1 MISDRTRGRP
11 SLFSRVLHSDNIT
24 GWGFAA
30 PAIFLILGLS
40 IFPVVWGIVLSFQKN
55 NLLGGTPQW
64 IGFAN
69 YRLLEH
75 DPIFRKAVWHTVV
88 YTALFVPFSIVSGI
102 LVAVAMNRSIRL
114 LTFYRISVFVTLAIS
129 TISTAIMFLW
139 LTDPTY
145 GLLNDILTKVGL
157 HAQQFLAQPET
168 GPFSNE
174 ALYVIVAMDV
184 WGWLGFN
191 VVIYL
196 AALQS
201 IPQELIEAAQID
213 GASPWSTFWN
223 ITRPLLGPATLFL
236 VVWLTINA
244 LQLFD
249 EVYLTTHGGPLFST
263 TVVVYYLFDKAFQ
276 QFEAGVGAAAGWVL
290 FIGIGI
296 ASLVQWKIGQR
307 TVYSTTK

>member
-1 MISDRTRGRP
+1 MISDRARSRP
-11 SLFSRVLHSDNIT
+11 SLFSRALHSDNLT
-24 GWGFAA
+24 GWGFAT
-30 PAIFLILGLS
+30 PAILLILGLS

-88 YTALFVPFSIVSGI
+88 YTALFVPLSIVTGI

-168 GPFSNE
+168 GP
-174 ALYVIVAMDV
+174 
-184 WGWLGFN
+184 
-191 VVIYL
+191 
-196 AALQS
+196 
-201 IPQELIEAAQID
+201 
-213 GASPWSTFWN
+213 
-223 ITRPLLGPATLFL
+223 
-236 VVWLTINA
+236 
-244 LQLFD
+244 
-249 EVYLTTHGGPLFST
+249 
-263 TVVVYYLFDKAFQ
+263 
-276 QFEAGVGAAAGWVL
+276 
-290 FIGIGI
+290 
-296 ASLVQWKIGQR
+296 
-307 TVYSTTK
+307 